1 MREGGMR
8 PPCPPPSCPFP
19 LALMTLLAVSPHLD
33 DAAFSAGGAL
43 ARFGRGG
50 AAVTVAT
57 VFTRSHPAPTGF
69 ALRCQTDK
77 GIGPDVDYLALR
89 RGEDRAACAALGAEP
104 VWLDLAEA
112 PHRGYDAPEALF
124 AGVHDGDRRT
134 WRDVLDRLRALV
146 AAHTPDLMLS
156 CQGLGHHVDHL
167 HVVRAVAALA
177 DETGLPVAWWRD
189 APYVLREPAAPP
201 APGLPGN
208 LVEVAVPL
216 GGEDLAAKLDACAAY
231 ASQIG
236 YQFGR
241 DAAAPPEAALRERL
255 TAFAGSEGA
264 RLGAGRPAEAFAVA
278 DPDGLTRLATA

>member
-1 MREGGMR
+1 MH
-8 PPCPPPSCPFP
+8 
-19 LALMTLLAVSPHLD
+19 LLAVSPHLD

-43 ARFGRGG
+43 AARARGG

-77 GIGPDVDYLALR
+77 GIEGGVDYLALR
-89 RGEDRAACAALGAEP
+89 RDEDRAACAALGAEP
-104 VWLDLAEA
+104 VWLDLPEA
-112 PHRGYDAPEALF
+112 PHRGYGSPEALF

-146 AAHTPDLMLS
+146 AARAPDLVLS
-156 CQGLGHHVDHL
+156 CQGLGGHVDHL

-189 APYVLREPAAPP
+189 APYVLRAPTAPP
-201 APGLPGN
+201 APALPDGLT
-208 LVEVAVPL
+208 EVAVPL
-216 GGEDLAAKLDACAAY
+216 APTDLAAKLDACAAY
-231 ASQIG
+231 ASQIP

-241 DAAAPPEAALRERL
+241 DAAAPPEAALRARL
-255 TAFAGSEGA
+255 AAFADAEGA
-264 RLGAGRPAEAFAVA
+264 RLGAGRASEAFAVA
-278 DPDGLTRLATA
+278 DPSVVP